1 MLCMWAVTYRIQ
13 EKLIVCSYMG
23 KNVILNRACIYNNIL
38 WVVIMLEYCLLFGNI
53 ECGNEWFMY
62 TSLNA
67 TDCQRKKVRI
77 GDIFMSYFDI
87 QRKMCYK
94 YCYTYFI
101 FLIKR
106 KTIFQKSMNI
116 LCED

>member
-13 EKLIVCSYMG
+13 EKLIVCSYIG

-53 ECGNEWFMY
+53 ECGNEWFRY

-67 TDCQRKKVRI
+67 TDCQPKKVRNA
-77 GDIFMSYFDI
+77 DIFMSLFDTQKKNGRNNVGLSRIFKAILESYFL
-87 QRKMCYK
+87 
-94 YCYTYFI
+94 YFI
-101 FLIKR
+101 F
-106 KTIFQKSMNI
+106 N
-116 LCED
+116 